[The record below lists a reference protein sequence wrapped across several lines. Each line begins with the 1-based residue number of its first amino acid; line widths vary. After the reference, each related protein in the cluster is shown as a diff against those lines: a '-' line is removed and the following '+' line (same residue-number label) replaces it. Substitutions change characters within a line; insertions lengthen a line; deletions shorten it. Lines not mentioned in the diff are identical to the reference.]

1 MDKLIF
7 LIDDTDSI
15 LTLAASVL
23 DNDYRVL
30 TMSSAEKMFSLLL
43 KKQPDLILLD
53 IEMPDMNGFEAI
65 AKLKENTDWSDIPV
79 VFLTGYIDDEV
90 RARCDKLGA
99 IGIIDKTEINTTL
112 LSRVKEII

>member
-7 LIDDTDSI
+7 LVDDTDSI

-30 TMSSAEKMFSLLL
+30 TMSSAEKMFSLLS
-43 KKQPDLILLD
+43 KKRPDLILLD
-53 IEMPDMNGFEAI
+53 VEMPEMNGFEAI
-65 AKLKENTDWSDIPV
+65 AELKKNTNLSDIPV

-90 RARCDKLGA
+90 RSRCEELGA
-99 IGIIDKTEINTTL
+99 LDIIDKAEITSAL
-112 LSRVKEII
+112 LSRIKEIV